1 SFDLGGLTR
10 YGALQLEPVG
20 PLRFGSSDLAAEG
33 YQHVDGA
40 IRVGRR
46 LAQEILDEH
55 AVTAAPHR
63 EGALPA

>member
-1 SFDLGGLTR
+1 
-10 YGALQLEPVG
+10 VG
-20 PLRFGSSDLAAEG
+20 PLRFGTSDLAAEG

-46 LAQEILDEH
+46 LAQEVLDEL
-55 AVTAAPHR
+55 ALTTVPHR